1 MLEHARVGEVEDQLM
16 TGPHRIVVRIDQ
28 APIGMGTKELRV
40 RADHLRFDPQAELH
54 PEASHMGDERVEA
67 GGPLR
72 RIDDPVAERP
82 PVVVAAEEPA
92 VVEHETLDTDGG
104 GPIGKRGE
112 GVEVVSEVH
121 GLPGVEDDR
130 PLGGDM
136 GRARSD
142 ISMERIGDPVEPR
155 SRMGKKDRRRAMRLA
170 SVEHDFAG
178 AEDFTGLQ
186 DTATVGQSIGPDLA
200 VAAPSEV
207 DGGHRAGLLGKVG
220 RASHH
225 HRETGGRGTPRP
237 VLHHERAP
245 LP

>member
-1 MLEHARVGEVEDQLM
+1 
-16 TGPHRIVVRIDQ
+16 
-28 APIGMGTKELRV
+28 
-40 RADHLRFDPQAELH
+40 
-54 PEASHMGDERVEA
+54 
-67 GGPLR
+67 
-72 RIDDPVAERP
+72 
-82 PVVVAAEEPA
+82 
-92 VVEHETLDTDGG
+92 
-104 GPIGKRGE
+104 
-112 GVEVVSEVH
+112 
-121 GLPGVEDDR
+121 
-130 PLGGDM
+130 
-136 GRARSD
+136 
-142 ISMERIGDPVEPR
+142 MERIGDPVEPR

-220 RASHH
+220 RAGHQ
-225 HRETGGRGTPRP
+225 HRETGGRGAPRP